1 MARMEIIG
9 RPDAPETD
17 DSTKVRIS
25 QSRRAAL
32 SDLAVMQDRIAALK
46 LLRARARRERASGDP
61 RDDARAARGARP
73 MTEYARVR
81 TDDGTS
87 APRTKAEQSLEKF
100 RRALA
105 ARSRPMPPGMVW
117 RESRGFFFPA
127 GMTLA
132 EARER
137 QLQVAREIRWD
148 TIRLG
153 LPPGLAQAAKLDR
166 AMR

>member
-81 TDDGTS
+81 THDGTS

-100 RRALA
+100 RRAL
-105 ARSRPMPPGMVW
+105 
-117 RESRGFFFPA
+117 A

-153 LPPGLAQAAKLDR
+153 LPPGLAAQAAKLDR